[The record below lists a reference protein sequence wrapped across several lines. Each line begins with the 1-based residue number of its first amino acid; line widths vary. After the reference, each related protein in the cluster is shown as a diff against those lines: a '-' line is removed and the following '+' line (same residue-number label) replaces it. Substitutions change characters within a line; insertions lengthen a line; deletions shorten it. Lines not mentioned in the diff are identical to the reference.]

1 MIYKNA
7 LEMIGGTPIVR
18 LAHLEEAGMAEL
30 YIKLEG
36 KNPGGSIKDRAALGM
51 IEEAERLGEIK
62 RGSVII
68 EPTSGN
74 TGIAIALV
82 GRLKGYRV
90 IITMPDTMSVE
101 RRSILKAYGAEIIL
115 TEGAKGM
122 KGAIDKADELA
133 AQIENSFVPQ
143 QFKNRANPEK
153 HYRTTA
159 EEILADLPDLDA
171 FVAGVGTGGTI
182 TGVGGRLKEASQEL
196 KVYAVEP
203 TSSAV
208 LSGEGPGKHKIQGIG
223 AGFIPEIVKTHLIDE
238 VVRVADEEAF
248 EAARKTAAMEGLLL
262 GISSG
267 ANIAAAIRI
276 AKELG
281 EGKKVLT
288 VSPDGGEKY
297 LSTDLY
303 R

>member
-18 LAHLEEAGMAEL
+18 LANLEEEGMAEL

-51 IEEAERLGEIK
+51 IEEAERLGKIK
-62 RGSVII
+62 DGSVII

-74 TGIAIALV
+74 TGIAIALI

-101 RRSILKAYGAEIIL
+101 RRSILKAYGAEIVL
-115 TEGAKGM
+115 TEGSKGM
-122 KGAIDKADELA
+122 KGAIDRADELA
-133 AQIENSFVPQ
+133 EEIEGAFVPQ
-143 QFKNRANPEK
+143 QFKNEANPEK
-153 HYRTTA
+153 HYKTTA
-159 EEILADLPDLDA
+159 EEILEDLPDLDA

-182 TGVGGRLKEASQEL
+182 TGVGGRLKKSSQRIR
-196 KVYAVEP
+196 VYAVEP
-203 TSSAV
+203 HTSAV

-223 AGFIPEIVKTHLIDE
+223 AGFIPDILKTQLIDE
-238 VVRVADEEAF
+238 VVKVEDNEAF
-248 EAARKTAAMEGLLL
+248 EAARKTAATEGLML

-267 ANIAAAIRI
+267 ANIAAAIRV
-276 AKELG
+276 ARELG
-281 EGKKVLT
+281 PGKKVLT

-303 R
+303 K

>member
-18 LAHLEEAGMAEL
+18 LTHLEEKGMAEL

-74 TGIAIALV
+74 TGIAIALI

-101 RRSILKAYGAEIIL
+101 RRSILKAYGAEIVL

-133 AQIENSFVPQ
+133 AEIENSFVPQ

-182 TGVGGRLKEASQEL
+182 TGVGGRLKEDSHEL

-203 TSSAV
+203 GSSAV

-223 AGFIPEIVKTHLIDE
+223 AGFIPEILKTHLIDE
-238 VVRVADEEAF
+238 VVRVEDEEAF
-248 EAARKTAAMEGLLL
+248 EAARKTASMEGLLL

-267 ANIAAAIRI
+267 ANIAAAIRV

-281 EGKKVLT
+281 EGRKVLT

>member
-74 TGIAIALV
+74 TGIAIALI

-223 AGFIPEIVKTHLIDE
+223 AGFIPEIVKPHLIDE

>member
-18 LAHLEEAGMAEL
+18 LAHLEEEGMAEL

-51 IEEAERLGEIK
+51 IEEAERLGEVK
-62 RGSVII
+62 MGSVII

-74 TGIAIALV
+74 TGIAIALI

-101 RRSILKAYGAEIIL
+101 RRSILKAYGAEIVL
-115 TEGAKGM
+115 TDGAKGM

-133 AQIENSFVPQ
+133 TEIENSFVPQ
-143 QFKNRANPEK
+143 QFKNKANPEK

-159 EEILADLPDLDA
+159 EEILADLPELDA

-182 TGVGGRLKEASQEL
+182 TGVGGRLKESSQKL
-196 KVYAVEP
+196 KIYAVEP
-203 TSSAV
+203 TTSAV
-208 LSGEGPGKHKIQGIG
+208 LSGEGPGKHRIQGIG
-223 AGFIPEIVKTHLIDE
+223 AGFIPEIVKTQLIDE
-238 VVRVADEEAF
+238 VVKVADEEAF
-248 EAARKTAAMEGLLL
+248 EASRRTASMEGLLL

-267 ANIAAAIRI
+267 ANIAAAIRV